1 MAAGIG
7 TGYAFS
13 TNKCGAITITADV
26 TSVTATKGTGSVNN
40 KSIGKGDNSA
50 NGTQTCGTITIGGVE
65 KEQSEFTGDTYTY
78 APLELTLSGSY
89 PPDSVMGQSWG
100 FLRQALGVRSGFFD
114 LFPKDENKETEV
126 IAASVSSCLVLVSA
140 ALQCCHFL
148 QFVRDSPI
156 DEIVDSDAC

>member
-1 MAAGIG
+1 MALKPA
-7 TGYAFS
+7 ARLP
-13 TNKCGAITITADV
+13 
-26 TSVTATKGTGSVNN
+26 
-40 KSIGKGDNSA
+40 SA
-50 NGTQTCGTITIGGVE
+50 AWRKNRVSLLVILTPT
-65 KEQSEFTGDTYTY
+65 
-78 APLELTLSGSY
+78 PLELTLCGSY